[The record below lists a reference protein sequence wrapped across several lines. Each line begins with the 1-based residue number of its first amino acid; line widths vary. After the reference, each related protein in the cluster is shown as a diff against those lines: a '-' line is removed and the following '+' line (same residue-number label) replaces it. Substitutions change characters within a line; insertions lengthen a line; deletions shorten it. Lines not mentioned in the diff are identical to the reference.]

1 MSICIYSPNTS
12 DFSTNGLG
20 ILTPVECTVSKQAA
34 GMWQLKLVQPID
46 NTFRWA
52 QLQAGFLIKAPCPV
66 RESPEIVE
74 EIFPEG
80 STETTIT
87 QELYEVVKT
96 SVGVRLRTGPG
107 TKYKTIGIKRNG
119 DLVAK
124 LGMSGSSWMK
134 VCTVDGGQTGYMST
148 KYLAPYE
155 TKVETTVSKVTGNQV
170 IVPAQSREQLFRID
184 AVETD
189 TEGGIVTATA
199 SHVSYEWIGNLLDA
213 EYAPENDDVQ
223 NAITK
228 LKNGL
233 LMETEVELYAG
244 GISGKITGDYSYKN
258 PVEILFD
265 PDEGIVAQTGAQV
278 MRDNYNIYLYPDAVR
293 DRNVTIRRGKNLIG
307 VKVNTSDSG
316 VVTRI
321 IPCGRN
327 KDGDPLYLDGQKYI
341 DSERIGDYPTIRAQR
356 IEYDVEVGEEFKND
370 AAVREELRKRVKAD
384 FESGI
389 DLPSYG
395 MEVNFVMLRGE
406 GEYANYAS
414 LQAVHLY
421 DTVTVI
427 DEMINVNAKLR
438 VTAYEWDVL
447 SEQYN
452 SVTLGDLQ
460 ALQSTVYGYQIPSQS
475 ISGNKIIN
483 NSVSGNVFRDASIQY
498 AKIAIAAIEQLNAN
512 SITAITGKFQ
522 EIATGKLTT
531 NELYASVADIFRL
544 AVENVEAGNIET
556 DKLAA
561 VVADIGTASLS
572 TAKINYAQIVDAYAQ
587 RIFTDSLNAGKIRA
601 ENLEID
607 QAQIVDLIVGAFR
620 LVSQDGKV
628 YKVTIDAAGNL
639 CTEYLYDQDA
649 WLEDGKIPEGYSS
662 VAGSLTVGDVTAGN
676 LYVSGAAEV
685 MKLTAKW
692 LSADQAWIQ
701 DLTAGLI
708 QSKLGERLNIQ
719 SNEAIVSLA
728 GDVNSVAT
736 QLEQTADAFELS
748 LSKKVDED
756 VLRQYLR
763 YEDGTVEMGSSESRY
778 KLQASNTGVVIL
790 QDGNPMTRM
799 EQNTV
804 AAPVFEAGRML
815 KIGEHTAKVSASGAL
830 VFN

>member
-1 MSICIYSPNTS
+1 MICIYSPNTT
-12 DFSTNGLG
+12 DFANNGLG
-20 ILTPVECTVSKQAA
+20 ILTPLECTVSKQAA

-46 NTFRWA
+46 NTYRWA
-52 QLQAGFLIKAPCPV
+52 QLQAGFFIKAPCPV

-74 EIFPEG
+74 NVIPEG
-80 STETTIT
+80 STET
-87 QELYEVVKT
+87 VVTREIYKVANT
-96 SVGVRLRTGPG
+96 NNGLRLRAGAG
-107 TKYKTIGIKRNG
+107 TSYKTITIKHNG
-119 DLVAK
+119 TKVVK
-124 LGMSGSSWMK
+124 LDQPNASWMH
-134 VCTVDGGQTGYMST
+134 VSLVEGGAVGYMNT
-148 KYLAPYE
+148 KYLVLDKTE
-155 TKVETTVSKVTGNQV
+155 TETVSKESGSKVV
-170 IVPAQSREQLFRID
+170 IPSQSREQLFRIES
-184 AVETD
+184 VETD
-189 TEGGIVTATA
+189 TESGMVTATA
-199 SHVSYEWIGNLLDA
+199 SHVSYEWVGNLLDA

-223 NAITK
+223 HAISK
-228 LKNGL
+228 LKNNL
-233 LMETEVELYAG
+233 LMPTEVELYAG
-244 GISGKITGDYSYKN
+244 GISGKITADYSYKN

-278 MRDNYNIYLYPDAVR
+278 MRDNYKIHIFPDAVR
-293 DRNVTIRRGKNLIG
+293 DRGVTIRRGKNLIG

-321 IPCGRN
+321 IPVGRN
-327 KDGDPLYLDGQKYI
+327 KDGEPLYLDGQKYI

-356 IEYDVEVGEEFKND
+356 IEYDVEVGDTYKND
-370 AAVREELRKRVKAD
+370 AAVRAELRKRVEAD
-384 FESGI
+384 FASGI
-389 DLPSYG
+389 DLPTYG

-406 GEYANYAS
+406 SEYANYAS
-414 LQAVHLY
+414 LQAVHMY

-438 VTAYEWDVL
+438 VTAYEWDAL
-447 SEQYN
+447 TEQYN

-460 ALQSTVYGYQIPSQS
+460 ALQNTVYGYQIPSQS

-483 NSVSGNVFRDASIQY
+483 NSVSGSVMRDASIQY

-522 EIATGKLTT
+522 EIATGKLATD
-531 NELYASVADIFRL
+531 ELYASVADIFRL

-607 QAQIVDLIVGAFR
+607 QAQIVDLIVGSFR

-639 CTEYLYDQDA
+639 NTEYLYDQNE
-649 WLEDGKIPEGYSS
+649 WLEGGKIPEGYSS
-662 VAGSLTVGDVTAGN
+662 VAGNLTVGDVTAGN

-728 GDVNSVAT
+728 GDVTSAAA
-736 QLEQTADAFELS
+736 QIEQTKESVEIS
-748 LSKKVDED
+748 LSKKIDDET
-756 VLRQYLR
+756 LRQYLR
-763 YEDGTVEMGSSESRY
+763 YEDGTVEMGSSDSRY

-790 QDGNPMTRM
+790 QDGNVMTRM

-815 KIGEHTAKVSASGAL
+815 KIGNHTAKVSASGAL

>member
-1 MSICIYSPNTS
+1 MSICVYSPNTT

-20 ILTPVECTVSKQAA
+20 ILTPIECTVSKQAA
-34 GMWQLKLVQPID
+34 GMWQLKLMQPID

-52 QLQAGFLIKAPCPV
+52 QLQAGFFIKAPCPV
-66 RESPEIVE
+66 RESPEIIE
-74 EIFPEG
+74 EIIPEG
-80 STETTIT
+80 STETTVT
-87 QELYEVVKT
+87 QELYEVVNT
-96 SVGVRLRTGPG
+96 SVGVRLRSGPG
-107 TKYKTIGIKRNG
+107 TKYKTITIKRNG
-119 DLVAK
+119 DLVVK
-124 LGMSGSSWMK
+124 LGMSGSNWMK
-134 VCTVDGGQTGYMST
+134 VCLVDGGATGYMST

-155 TKVETTVSKVTGNQV
+155 TKTETVSKVTGSKV

-184 AVETD
+184 TVETD

-199 SHVSYEWIGNLLDA
+199 THVSYEWIGNLLDE
-213 EYAPENDDVQ
+213 EYAPENEDVQ
-223 NAITK
+223 NAISK
-228 LKNGL
+228 LESSL
-233 LMETEVELYAG
+233 LMDTEVELYAG
-244 GISGKITGDYSYKN
+244 GISGNITADYSYKN

-265 PDEGIVAQTGAQV
+265 PDEGIVKQTGAQV
-278 MRDNYNIYLYPDAVR
+278 MRDNYKIYLYPDAVR
-293 DRNVTIRRGKNLIG
+293 DRGITIRRGKNLIG

-321 IPCGRN
+321 IPVGRN

-341 DSERIGDYPTIRAQR
+341 DSPRINDYPTVRARR

-370 AAVREELRKRVKAD
+370 AAAREELRRLVEAD
-384 FESGI
+384 YAGGI

-395 MEVNFVMLRGE
+395 MEVNFIMLQGE
-406 GEYANYAS
+406 GEYENYSA

-427 DEMINVNAKLR
+427 DEMINLKAKLR
-438 VTAYEWDVL
+438 VTAYEWDAL
-447 SEQYN
+447 AKQYI

-460 ALQSTVYGYQIPSQS
+460 ALQQTVYGYQIPSQS

-483 NSVSGNVFRDASIQY
+483 GSVSGSVMRDASIQY

-512 SITAITGKFQ
+512 SITAITAKFQ
-522 EIATGKLTT
+522 EVAAGKITT
-531 NELYASVADIFRL
+531 DQLYASVADIFRL
-544 AVENVEAGNIET
+544 AVENVEAGNIAT

-561 VVADIGTASLS
+561 VVADIGTAAIK
-572 TAKINYAQIVDAYAQ
+572 TAKIDYAQIVDAYAQ
-587 RIFTDSLNAGKIRA
+587 RVFTDSLNAGKIRA

-607 QAQIVDLIVGAFR
+607 QAQIVDLIVGSFR

-628 YKVTIDAAGNL
+628 YKVTIDSEGNL
-639 CTEYLYDQDA
+639 STEYLYDQDE
-649 WLEDGKIPEGYSS
+649 WMENGTIPDGYSA

-676 LYVSGAAEV
+676 LYVSGAAEI

-692 LSADQAWIQ
+692 LSADSAWIN
-701 DLTAGLI
+701 DLTVGLI
-708 QSKLGERLNIQ
+708 QSRLGERLNIQ
-719 SNEAIVSLA
+719 SNEAIATLA
-728 GDVNSVAT
+728 GDISGVAS

-748 LSKKVDED
+748 LSQKVGED
-756 VLRQYLR
+756 TLRQYLR

>member
-1 MSICIYSPNTS
+1 MSICVYSPNTT
-12 DFSTNGLG
+12 DFANNGLG
-20 ILTPVECTVSKQAA
+20 ILTPIECTVSKQAA
-34 GMWQLKLVQPID
+34 GMWQLKLMQPID

-52 QLQAGFLIKAPCPV
+52 QLQAGFFIKAPCPV
-66 RESPEIVE
+66 RESPEIIE
-74 EIFPEG
+74 EIIPEG
-80 STETTIT
+80 STETTVT
-87 QELYEVVKT
+87 QELYEVVNT
-96 SVGVRLRTGPG
+96 SVGVRLRSGPG
-107 TKYKTIGIKRNG
+107 TKYKTITIKRNG
-119 DLVAK
+119 DLVVK
-124 LGMSGSSWMK
+124 LGMSGSNWMK
-134 VCTVDGGQTGYMST
+134 VCLVDGGATGYMST

-155 TKVETTVSKVTGNQV
+155 TKTETVSKVTGSKV

-184 AVETD
+184 TVETD

-199 SHVSYEWIGNLLDA
+199 THVSYEWIGNLLDE
-213 EYAPENDDVQ
+213 EYAPENEDVQ
-223 NAITK
+223 NAISK
-228 LKNGL
+228 LRSSL
-233 LMETEVELYAG
+233 LMDTEVELYAG
-244 GISGKITGDYSYKN
+244 GISGNVTADYSYKN

-265 PDEGIVAQTGAQV
+265 PDEGIVKQTGAQV
-278 MRDNYNIYLYPDAVR
+278 MRDNYKIYLYPDAVR
-293 DRNVTIRRGKNLIG
+293 DRGITIRRGKNLIG

-321 IPCGRN
+321 IPVGRN

-341 DSERIGDYPTIRAQR
+341 DSPRIGDYPTIRAQR
-356 IEYDVEVGEEFKND
+356 IEYDAEVGETFKND
-370 AAVREELRKRVKAD
+370 AAVREELRRLVEAD
-384 FESGI
+384 YASGI

-395 MEVNFVMLRGE
+395 MEVNFVMLHGE
-406 GEYANYAS
+406 PEYANYAS

-427 DEMINVNAKLR
+427 DEMINVHAKLR
-438 VTAYEWDVL
+438 VTAYEWDAIA
-447 SEQYN
+447 EQYN

-460 ALQSTVYGYQIPSQS
+460 EMQSKVYGYQIPSQS

-483 NSVSGNVFRDASIQY
+483 GSVSGSVMRDASIQY

-512 SITAITGKFQ
+512 SITAITAKFQ
-522 EIATGKLTT
+522 EVAAGKITT
-531 NELYASVADIFRL
+531 DQLYTSVADIFRL

-561 VVADIGTASLS
+561 VVADIGTASLK
-572 TAKINYAQIVDAYAQ
+572 TAKINYAQIVDAFAQ

-639 CTEYLYDQDA
+639 NTEYLYDQDE
-649 WLEDGKIPEGYSS
+649 WLENGSIPEGYSS

-692 LSADQAWIQ
+692 LSADEAWIQ
-701 DLTAGLI
+701 DLTVGLI
-708 QSKLGERLNIQ
+708 QSKLGERLNLQ
-719 SNEAIVSLA
+719 SNEAIVGMV
-728 GDVNSVAT
+728 GDISGVAS
-736 QLEQTADAFELS
+736 QLEQTAEALEIS
-748 LSKKVDED
+748 LSKKVGED
-756 VLRQYLR
+756 TLKQYLR

-778 KLQASNTGVVIL
+778 KLQANNTGVTIL
-790 QDGNPMTRM
+790 QDGQPMTRM

-804 AAPVFEAGRML
+804 AAPVIDAERMV
-815 KIGEHTAKVSASGAL
+815 KIGTHTIKTSASGAL

>member
-1 MSICIYSPNTS
+1 MSVCVYSPNTT

-20 ILTPVECTVSKQAA
+20 ILTPIECTVSKQAA
-34 GMWQLKLVQPID
+34 GMWQLKLMHPIND
-46 NTFRWA
+46 TFRWA
-52 QLQAGFLIKAPCPV
+52 QLQAGFFIKAPCPV

-74 EIFPEG
+74 EIIPENK
-80 STETTIT
+80 TETTVT
-87 QELYEVVKT
+87 QELYQVVKT
-96 SVGVRLRTGPG
+96 SVGVRLRAGAG
-107 TKYKTIGIKRNG
+107 TKYKTLTVKRNG
-119 DLVAK
+119 DLVVK
-124 LGMSGSSWMK
+124 LGMSGSNWMK

-155 TKVETTVSKVTGNQV
+155 TKVETTVSKVTGNRV

-184 AVETD
+184 TVETD
-189 TEGGIVTATA
+189 TESGIVTATA
-199 SHVSYEWIGNLLDA
+199 THVSYEWIGNLLDA

-223 NAITK
+223 NAVAK
-228 LKNGL
+228 LKNNL
-233 LMETEVELYAG
+233 LMDTEVELYAG
-244 GISGKITGDYSYKN
+244 GISGKITADYSYKN

-265 PDEGIVAQTGAQV
+265 PEEGIVKQTGAQV
-278 MRDNYNIYLYPDAVR
+278 MRDNYKIYLYPDAVR
-293 DRNVTIRRGKNLIG
+293 DRGVTIRRGKNLIG

-321 IPCGRN
+321 IPVGKN

-341 DSERIGDYPTIRAQR
+341 DSPRIGDYPTIRAQR
-356 IEYDVEVGEEFKND
+356 IEYDAEVGDTFKND
-370 AAVREELRKRVKAD
+370 AAVREELRRLVEAD
-384 FESGI
+384 FASGI

-395 MEVNFVMLRGE
+395 MEVNFLMLHGE
-406 GEYANYAS
+406 SEYANYAS

-438 VTAYEWDVL
+438 VTAYEWDAL
-447 SEQYN
+447 AEQYN

-460 ALQSTVYGYQIPSQS
+460 EMQSKVYGYQIPSQS

-483 NSVSGNVFRDASIQY
+483 GSVNGSVMRDASIQY

-512 SITAITGKFQ
+512 SITAVTGKFQ
-522 EIATGKLTT
+522 EVATGKLTT
-531 NELYASVADIFRL
+531 DELYASIADIFRL
-544 AVENVEAGNIET
+544 AVDNVEAGNIET

-572 TAKINYAQIVDAYAQ
+572 TAKINYAQIVDAFAQ

-639 CTEYLYDQDA
+639 NTEYLYDQDE
-649 WLEDGKIPEGYSS
+649 WLENGSIPEGYSS

-692 LSADQAWIQ
+692 LSADAAWIQ
-701 DLTAGLI
+701 DLTVGLI

-719 SNEAIVSLA
+719 SNEAINTLA
-728 GDVNSVAT
+728 GDVNSVAS
-736 QLEQTADAFELS
+736 QLEQTAESFELA
-748 LSKKVDED
+748 LSQKVGED
-756 VLRQYLR
+756 TLKQYLR
-763 YEDGTVEMGSSESRY
+763 YEDGTVEMGSSDSRY

-790 QDGNPMTRM
+790 QDGQPMTRM

-804 AAPVFEAGRML
+804 AAPVIEAERML
-815 KIGEHTAKVSASGAL
+815 KIGTHTAKVSASGAL